1 VAKAKLRLNKPSSYT
16 PSVSR
21 VAVLD
26 VLWGGISPF
35 AAFFLRDG
43 TIYSPSGVTRYCV
56 ISFFVSLLV
65 FQWFQTSSPISRFYS
80 LRDAFELFKAC
91 VLIAALTAAASF
103 LLTRLEE
110 APRSIPI
117 LHFLL
122 LAAGLLG
129 GRALSR
135 LRQSHHTTPL
145 SEAARNVDQVLVIQ
159 ASRLAWFFIK
169 MVEELAPDRY
179 RIVAILDNEP
189 KLKHRSLNGYPIIG
203 APADLE
209 KIVADYAMH
218 GVRIDKVVLAAQPQD
233 LTPGAWENVTL
244 LCRKLNIVLQILPE
258 RLISEDIAD
267 RAESVV
273 VAHPNAAAIAP
284 QYDLNKSLDRPFWA
298 FKRGGDL
305 VLALVSAAVLS
316 PIAVVVCVL
325 VLLDVGIPV
334 VFWQQRVGRNGAPLY
349 LYKFRTLETLFD
361 RHTKERRLA
370 QEPSTLGRF
379 LQTTRLDEL
388 PQLWNILSGEMS
400 LVGPRP
406 LLPADQPEDL
416 EVRLMVRPGLS
427 GWAQVCGGKLI
438 SADEKNALDAWYIRH
453 ASLWLDLKIIV
464 RTIWMLSA
472 TGDRRNEKAISIAL
486 LDRSYG
492 EVVELP
498 PAVVPARSEP
508 DGIVKSA

>member
-1 VAKAKLRLNKPSSYT
+1 
-16 PSVSR
+16 
-21 VAVLD
+21 
-26 VLWGGISPF
+26 
-35 AAFFLRDG
+35 
-43 TIYSPSGVTRYCV
+43 
-56 ISFFVSLLV
+56 
-65 FQWFQTSSPISRFYS
+65 
-80 LRDAFELFKAC
+80 
-91 VLIAALTAAASF
+91 LTAVASF

-129 GRALSR
+129 GRVLLR
-135 LRQSHHTTPL
+135 LRQSYRDAPL
-145 SEAARNVDQVLVIQ
+145 SQVAKNVDHVLVIR
-159 ASRLAWFFIK
+159 ASRLAWFFTK

-179 RIVAILDNEP
+179 RIVAILDDEP
-189 KLKHRSLNGYPIIG
+189 KLKHRSLNGYPIVG

-233 LTPGAWENVTL
+233 LAPDSWDDVSR
-244 LCRKLNIVLQILPE
+244 LCRKLDIVLQILPE
-258 RLISEDIAD
+258 RLISEDAAD
-267 RAESVV
+267 RPESVV
-273 VAHPNAAAIAP
+273 VAHLNAVAIAP
-284 QYDLNKSLDRPFWA
+284 QYDVGKSLDRPFWA
-298 FKRGGDL
+298 LKRAGDL
-305 VLALVSAAVLS
+305 VLALVSAVVLS
-316 PIAVVVCVL
+316 PIAVVVCGLVL
-325 VLLDVGIPV
+325 VDVGVPV
-334 VFWQQRVGRNGAPLY
+334 VFWQQRVGRQGAPLY
-349 LYKFRTLETLFD
+349 LYKFRTLQTLFD
-361 RHTKERRLA
+361 RQTKERRLA
-370 QEPSTLGRF
+370 QRPSAIGRF

-388 PQLWNILSGEMS
+388 PQLWNIISGDMS

-406 LLPADQPEDL
+406 LLPADQPDDL
-416 EVRLMVRPGLS
+416 EVRLMVRPGLT

-472 TGDRRNEKAISIAL
+472 TGDRRDEKAISIAM

-492 EVVELP
+492 EVVALP
-498 PAVVPARSEP
+498 HPAAAAQARNEP